1 MQYVRY
7 KLKNKKRQR
16 QAFEQCKNTVVYRT
30 YLLPVV
36 ASVDRPGQTTFT
48 KHDLRGTANKK
59 VQEE

>member
-7 KLKNKKRQR
+7 YIKNKKRQR

-30 YLLPVV
+30 HLLPV